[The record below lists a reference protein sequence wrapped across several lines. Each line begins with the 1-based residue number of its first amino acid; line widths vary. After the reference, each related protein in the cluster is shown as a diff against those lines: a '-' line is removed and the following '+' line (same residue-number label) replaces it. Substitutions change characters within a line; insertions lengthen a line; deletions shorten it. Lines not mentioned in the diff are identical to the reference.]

1 LAETPQELEL
11 ASDAQLVSDAVTARE
26 EAEATEAE
34 ASPSRWREADRY
46 AELSRRGWGQRQIAD
61 QCGTNQTT
69 VSRFIRCAESVPT
82 HQREA
87 FWDSYASI
95 TGEKTTGEK
104 LVASDENEW
113 YTPARYLD
121 AAREV
126 LGGIDLDPASSEEA
140 NKRVRATSLWTA
152 DDDGLEQPWHGH
164 IWLNPPYG
172 GLAEKFTQR
181 LVAEHAAASI
191 EAAVLLVNAHCT
203 DTKWFQ
209 PLWNQ
214 PLCFTDH
221 RIDFEA
227 PQGREKKTSST
238 HGSVFGYFGPHPER
252 FAAAFVDFGA
262 IVSRWSS

>member
-1 LAETPQELEL
+1 MRLLTDEEVVA
-11 ASDAQLVSDAVTARE
+11 DAIAARA

-34 ASPSRWREADRY
+34 ASPSRWREAHNY
-46 AELSRRGWGQRQIAD
+46 LALSERGWSTRRIATE
-61 QCGTNQTT
+61 CETNKDS
-69 VSRFIRCAESVPT
+69 VSRFIRCA
-82 HQREA
+82 QRIGTDTDRPP
-87 FWDSYASI
+87 FWHAYAEV
-95 TGEKTTGEK
+95 TGEKSTGEK

-126 LGGIDLDPASSEEA
+126 LGAIDLDPASSAEA
-140 NKRVRATSLWTA
+140 NKRVKAGTIWTA
-152 DDDGLEQPWHGH
+152 DDDGLEQPWRGR

-181 LVAEHAAASI
+181 LVAEYAAQSI
-191 EAAVLLVNAHCT
+191 DAAILLVNAHCT

-209 PLWNQ
+209 PLWDQ

-227 PQGREKKTSST
+227 PARREKKTTST
-238 HGSVFGYFGPHPER
+238 HGSVFAYFGQNPAK
-252 FAAAFVDFGA
+252 FAEHFTPFGA
-262 IVSRWSS
+262 IVGRWPS